1 MSEYDLRQYRLMLE
15 CVRLPIS
22 DMNLLLKM
30 VDRLQA
36 LISVLEEKDREWL
49 SKFTTQWWILEEIYA
64 IYASGD
70 SISMDENSINNID
83 KACHEIA
90 ELIEIKIRELSNCSK

>member
-15 CVRLPIS
+15 CVRSPIADIHS
-22 DMNLLLKM
+22 LLK
-30 VDRLQA
+30 VIDRLQA

-64 IYASGD
+64 IYTSGD
-70 SISMDENSINNID
+70 VESIDESSINDIN

-90 ELIEIKIRELSNCSK
+90 ALIEMKIQELSNCS